1 MDENIFADKTTDEF
15 RRSIMYC
22 IEKVF
27 SDDIPRYLEEFD
39 LDTKNGIPHQVFDLI
54 SGNMKKH
61 LMKNKY
67 LEILSFKRA
76 GWDGRIII
84 DHANK
89 RVYSIMRT
97 NRLNSIKKEK
107 RKSPHYSQSIA
118 SILNEEIIIKNGQFS
133 FGDICEECFDY
144 DDYEKDFNK
153 IFNGKIK
160 KEDGYNYCVVL
171 FEEKNK
177 ELKDAKICLLDKHLD
192 IADEISLYE
201 YIKPDFE
208 ALLRNEIAEKIE
220 NNIVEENGKLIE
232 FTPKSLTKIKKIKK
246 IKADKPN
253 K

>member
-1 MDENIFADKTTDEF
+1 MDGNIFTDKIDEEL
-15 RRSIMYC
+15 RRRIMFC

-61 LMKNKY
+61 LIKNKY
-67 LEILSFKRA
+67 LEILNFKRA

-84 DHANK
+84 DYTHK
-89 RVYSIMRT
+89 IVYSVMRS
-97 NRLNSIKKEK
+97 NRLNKIKKEK
-107 RKSPHYSQSIA
+107 RKNPHYSQSIA
-118 SILNEEIIIKNGQFS
+118 SVLNEEIIIENGQIT
-133 FGDICEECFDY
+133 FGDICQEYFNY
-144 DDYEKDFNK
+144 DEYENDFNK

-160 KEDGYNYCVVL
+160 KEDAYKYCVVL

-201 YIKPDFE
+201 YIKPDFD
-208 ALLRNEIAEKIE
+208 ALLRDEIVKKNE
-220 NNIVEENGKLIE
+220 NNTIEENRKLID
-232 FTPKSLTKIKKIKK
+232 FKPKSLNKIKKIKK
-246 IKADKPN
+246 KTDIPN